1 MDTFKEIDG
10 EGVIKI
16 AFTEKNYYVL
26 TGEGSVVAD
35 GFSWA
40 LAKRYDLV
48 PDVAGY
54 RIPCVKTGLALYM
67 DLNCIPSF
75 RHLPMSSSK
84 PSTCT

>member
-1 MDTFKEIDG
+1 MDTFKEIEG

-26 TGEGSVVAD
+26 TWEGSVVAD

-48 PDVAGY
+48 PDESGY
-54 RIPCVKTGLALYM
+54 RIPCLKTGLALYS
-67 DLNCIPSF
+67 DLHHIPSF
-75 RHLPMSSSK
+75 RHLSRRSSK
-84 PSTCT
+84 SSTWP